1 MRARTPYLY
10 PHAHQHRAPRRLTE
24 VGGRGAEKGA
34 AGAWRKEKRAAGE
47 EEGPPQARGG
57 VGSPHLGDPE
67 TVRTALIKNISS
79 PTILRRTLLL
89 SPPEPKPPPRA
100 GQRRTHYPLQAPR
113 SLEPTPYASS
123 VGKRIITH

>member
-79 PTILRRTLLL
+79 PTILAAYAFVIA
-89 SPPEPKPPPRA
+89 PRA
-100 GQRRTHYPLQAPR
+100 ETATASRTAQN
-113 SLEPTPYASS
+113 SLSTPGTEVFRAYTLRVVS
-123 VGKRIITH
+123 R